1 MKDLSTIREEINK
14 IDEQIVALW
23 KKRMEI
29 CLDVAKY
36 KKENNLPILDE
47 NREKALLNRVG
58 SLAGEDLDGY
68 CRELYE
74 KIMSISRDYQQDFF
88 NQEDI
93 K

>member
-1 MKDLSTIREEINK
+1 MKDLSKIREEINE
-14 IDEQIVALW
+14 IDGQIVALW

-58 SLAGEDLDGY
+58 ALAGEDLDSY